1 MDKKKKALDGFKL
14 TPFYVLKEGD
24 LVRVKE
30 FARGMAGMVGLV
42 LSKEDYNT
50 ACDATFLYRFVHKKN
65 ISGKVA
71 RNTNESSPKSRPKG
85 RSKPKTKAQR
95 LNQAQ
100 NQGPKGESP
109 PKTSK

>member
-50 ACDATFLYRFVHKKN
+50 ACDVLFSNGVKRRMMKFTLERVDA
-65 ISGKVA
+65 
-71 RNTNESSPKSRPKG
+71 E
-85 RSKPKTKAQR
+85 
-95 LNQAQ
+95 
-100 NQGPKGESP
+100 EE
-109 PKTSK
+109 

>member
-50 ACDATFLYRFVHKKN
+50 ACDVLFSNGVKRRMMKVHQRRHDVRKRMT
-65 ISGKVA
+65 IS
-71 RNTNESSPKSRPKG
+71 
-85 RSKPKTKAQR
+85 
-95 LNQAQ
+95 
-100 NQGPKGESP
+100 
-109 PKTSK
+109 